1 MAINLTMKPNQEVW
15 TMSMRGAISEAIK
28 KANNSTRHQN
38 STSNFVASE
47 SGDQLESIQMKT
59 NQKKEDY

>member
-1 MAINLTMKPNQEVW
+1 
-15 TMSMRGAISEAIK
+15 MSMRGAISEAIK

-47 SGDQLESIQMKT
+47 SGDQLESIQMNT
-59 NQKKEDY
+59 NQKEEEDY